1 MRSHSRHT
9 VVAFLA
15 LLGIVLSSAPAAAQ
29 PIPTPPDRYGSA
41 AAAAFEAF
49 PSGADVAVLASGE
62 NFPDALVAAPLA
74 AFYDAP
80 ILLTQRASLPAV
92 TAAALVE
99 LGVADVIVMG
109 GRDTVSFEISNA
121 LELNYQ
127 VSRVA
132 GDDRYGTAAQA
143 ARDAF
148 PAGAGIAVLASGEN
162 FPDALAAAPLAAFY
176 DAPILLT
183 GRTFIPPVTAAALAD
198 LGIADVIVLGG
209 PAAVSLEVSN
219 ALELNYQVSRVTGT
233 DRYGTAAQAALDAF
247 PAGATVAALASGE
260 NFPDA
265 LATAPL
271 AAFYDAPILLTGRS
285 SIPPVTAA
293 ALADLGVAD
302 IIVLGGPDAVSIAVT
317 NALELDY
324 QVTRVAGG
332 SGATR
337 TVQVF
342 FANTSLG
349 AECSDVF
356 PVPRTVDAAAPLR
369 PTLEA
374 LLTGPTPA
382 EQALG
387 YGGWFSSATEG
398 MLNDV
403 SIESR
408 VAYADF
414 DDLRPV
420 IPNASTSC
428 GAAGMLS
435 QLESTATQFDTVDD
449 AHYSLVGSGVEFS
462 EWLQMT
468 PPS

>member
-1 MRSHSRHT
+1 MRSQLRHT
-9 VVAFLA
+9 VVAILA
-15 LLGIVLSSAPAAAQ
+15 LAGIMLSAAPAAAQ
-29 PIPTPPDRYGSA
+29 PIPTPPDRYGTA

-49 PSGADVAVLASGE
+49 PGGSNVAILASGE
-62 NFPDALVAAPLA
+62 NFPDALAAAPLA

-80 ILLTQRASLPAV
+80 ILLTQRASLPPV

-109 GRDTVSFEISNA
+109 GPGAVSFAISNA

-127 VSRVA
+127 VGRVA

-148 PAGAGIAVLASGEN
+148 PAGAGVAVLASGEN

-183 GRTFIPPVTAAALAD
+183 GRTTIPPVTAAALAD
-198 LGIADVIVLGG
+198 LGVADVIIMGG
-209 PAAVSLEVSN
+209 PGAVSFAVSN
-219 ALELNYQVSRVTGT
+219 ALELDYQVSRVAGD

-247 PAGATVAALASGE
+247 PAGASVAVLASGE

-265 LATAPL
+265 LAAAPL
-271 AAFYDAPILLTGRS
+271 AALYNAPILLTGGS
-285 SIPPVTAA
+285 ALPPVTAA
-293 ALADLGVAD
+293 VLADLGVAD
-302 IIVLGGPDAVSIAVT
+302 VIIMGGPGAVSLAVS

-332 SGATR
+332 SGVTR

-349 AECSDVF
+349 AECDDVF

-369 PTLEA
+369 PALEA
-374 LLTGPTPA
+374 LLAGPTPA
-382 EQALG
+382 EQAVG

-398 MLNDV
+398 TLNDV
-403 SIESR
+403 SIQSR
-408 VAYADF
+408 IAYADF
-414 DDLRPV
+414 DDLHAI

-428 GAAGMLS
+428 GSAGLLS
-435 QLESTATQFDTVDD
+435 QLDSTATQFDTVDD
-449 AHYSLVGSGVEFS
+449 ARYSLLGSEVEFA
-462 EWLQMT
+462 EWLQLG
-468 PPS
+468 